1 MNPIF
6 RTRHFLPFLL
16 ACAACG
22 GDASVDISTITNET
36 AHQAATE
43 VAQESQ
49 AIAAIDSLPQVVVDS
64 IQALQT
70 QRQNAIQQALKDSK
84 FAALSD
90 RAVDSV
96 RQAWLSAYSRSC
108 DAADYERIMDALRTD
123 EVLKQWSGQHLDS
136 AIAYHGRLVA
146 AKKACAAGSH

>member
-1 MNPIF
+1 MNPIL
-6 RTRHFLPFLL
+6 RTRHFLLFLL

-43 VAQESQ
+43 VEQESQ

-64 IQALQT
+64 IHALQT
-70 QRQNAIQQALKDSK
+70 QRQNTIQQALKDSK
-84 FAALSD
+84 FAAMSD
-90 RAVDSV
+90 RAMDSL
-96 RQAWLSAYSRSC
+96 RQAWLTAYSRSC
-108 DAADYERIMDALRTD
+108 DAAEYERIMTMLHTD
-123 EVLKQWSGQHLDS
+123 EVLQQWSGQHVDS
-136 AIAYHGRLVA
+136 AIAYSNRLVA